1 MVYSAAYLGMFE
13 VERRWRVI
21 AGGGADHVDKVVSVS
36 GDGGVMF
43 VE

>member
-1 MVYSAAYLGMFE
+1 MEGHGG
-13 VERRWRVI
+13 
-21 AGGGADHVDKVVSVS
+21 GGGADHVDKVVSVS